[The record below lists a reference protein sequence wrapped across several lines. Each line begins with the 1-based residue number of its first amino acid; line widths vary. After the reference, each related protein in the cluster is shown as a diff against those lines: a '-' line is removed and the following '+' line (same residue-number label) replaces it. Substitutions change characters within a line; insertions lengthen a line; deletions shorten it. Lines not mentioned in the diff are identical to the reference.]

1 VDTNAAPPAEPVA
14 NQDPPLLMSLSH
26 LSTVESS
33 DVLGEFSQGEPVSSQ
48 FSMFSGSEE
57 SIQQFTEEEMPLFL
71 TPSSSP
77 SISSFPSSAD
87 ISQSILKT
95 CAIVSSNPIVVKQI
109 PTANSNVAG
118 PKEAIVSKNSNVAGP
133 KKVIVTKNNVA
144 GPKVAKVSN
153 SSVSGPKVAYSTIV
167 AGPKVAGS
175 NNSSSNSSSKG
186 EPTLLKLSQNSKV
199 SQVNFLSP
207 SGVATDSDASSS
219 ESPFKTPHPPRTRRA
234 TYQSP
239 QQVRS
244 RSPLLP
250 SSPGAHRGMPQ
261 MSLDR

>member
-1 VDTNAAPPAEPVA
+1 MDTNAAPPAEPVA

-109 PTANSNVAG
+109 PTA
-118 PKEAIVSKNSNVAGP
+118 NSNVAGP